1 MKSLQIHNFSGQPL
15 EVESNG
21 VDYQVPTGANRIE
34 LTGSSV
40 TVTRADSSNFT
51 VSLGTSRTDLTVST
65 TGHTV
70 VQGASFYENYAEGL
84 GLGVAVLFA
93 AMALRM
99 VKQLGYHSQDI

>member
-1 MKSLQIHNFSGQPL
+1 MKALQVYNYSGSEI
-15 EVESNG
+15 EVESSG
-21 VDYQVPTGANRIE
+21 VEFKVPTGANRLE
-34 LTGSSV
+34 LPGESA
-40 TVTRADSSNFT
+40 TVTRSDSSNFT
-51 VSLGTSRTDLTVST
+51 VSLATSRTDLTVST